1 MPANALLKEKENPS
15 ICPLSSFPLSGSLG
29 LQQAGNGNQVE
40 YNGHLLYTY
49 IGNMSPGQVT
59 GHNVNNWFVAALA
72 LS

>member
-1 MPANALLKEKENPS
+1 M
-15 ICPLSSFPLSGSLG
+15 
-29 LQQAGNGNQVE
+29 QQAGNGNQVE